1 MNKSI
6 NINISGGTSAISSV
20 SQGDQSE
27 VHGTAEI
34 TQESVDSSFAAAE
47 KKLMTLQE
55 NLKRTRSKHEMPS
68 RDYLHL
74 RMKFRL
80 ETRIRV
86 MEAVSLRPF
95 VKTILGPT
103 QPLKILLK
111 LSGLQFWPR
120 TEYQPMVGYLR

>member
-47 KKLMTLQE
+47 KKINDLAREFEKDKEQTRDAIARLSA
-55 NLKRTRSKHEMPS
+55 LKNEVQTGNKDTSNGS
-68 RDYLHL
+68 SIL
-74 RMKFRL
+74 
-80 ETRIRV
+80 
-86 MEAVSLRPF
+86 
-95 VKTILGPT
+95 KTIRENYSWAYPAIKDFAKAVW
-103 QPLKILLK
+103 PAILA
-111 LSGLQFWPR
+111 
-120 TEYQPMVGYLR
+120 